1 MTKPKPS
8 ANPVACVDKSS
19 ECLLGYIHN
28 VSPNQIS
35 KKGSPYFS
43 FFIQEKEKVR
53 KAICFSQDK
62 RKLVESKAESCSPCK
77 VSKFRESD
85 DALEGQN
92 KLLWI
97 NNNTRID
104 DAPDTLVDFAYN
116 SGMASSTGMSSPKT
130 TIKNLE
136 NVRVN
141 GLVTVQGLVTFGSNK
156 PEQAGSTALTK
167 LEGFII
173 DESECIALTI
183 WNDDIKCV
191 QDGKRYV
198 AENLRLRQYQGV
210 KYLTSTRESNF
221 KLLKEDELQIS
232 PEMIET
238 AATKLQV
245 KSREVKCFG
254 MTTVEIIDYY
264 SCVKCHK
271 KIQSRPDSKV
281 AKCESC
287 NIRFL
292 LEKSKKNKMARV
304 SMKTRNN
311 AEEDEWFSLFNSAL
325 EEIVNNYNIT
335 HELERNE
342 ALETIEEE
350 KLCEIILLLEDN
362 MTLMV
367 NSANNGVNLVKFSSK

>member
-1 MTKPKPS
+1 M
-8 ANPVACVDKSS
+8 A
-19 ECLLGYIHN
+19 
-28 VSPNQIS
+28 S
-35 KKGSPYFS
+35 KKTKSATTK
-43 FFIQEKEKVR
+43 KE
-53 KAICFSQDK
+53 K

-77 VSKFRESD
+77 VSKFRQSD
-85 DALEGQN
+85 DALEGQD
-92 KLLWI
+92 KVLWI

-104 DAPDTLVDFAYN
+104 DAPDTLVDFVYN
-116 SGMASSTGMSSPKT
+116 SGAASTSMSSPKT

-136 NVRVN
+136 NVKVN
-141 GLVTVQGLVTFGSNK
+141 GLVTVKGLVTFGSNT
-156 PEQAGSTALTK
+156 PEQAGSTGLTK

-173 DESECIALTI
+173 DESDCISLTI

-232 PEMIET
+232 PELIET
-238 AATKLQV
+238 AATKLQL
-245 KSREVKCFG
+245 KCREVKCFA

-271 KIQSRPDSKV
+271 RIQSCPDSKV
-281 AKCESC
+281 AKCENC

-292 LEKSKKNKMARV
+292 LEKSTKNKMARV
-304 SMKTRNN
+304 SMKTSDT
-311 AEEDEWFSLFNSAL
+311 EEDQWFSLFNPAL
-325 EEIVNNYNIT
+325 QEIINHYNIT

-350 KLCEIILLLEDN
+350 KLSEIILLSEDS

-367 NSANNGVNLVKFSSK
+367 NNANNGVNLVKFSKK